1 MRVCQILEMSLRK
14 QEDFLHGKLWRC
26 CRIEEIQ
33 LVQKTSKVA
42 ESENTRIREVGET
55 MWITTEVYDAAQKSR
70 NSI

>member
-14 QEDFLHGKLWRC
+14 QEDFLRGKLRRC

-33 LVQKTSKVA
+33 LVQKISKVA
-42 ESENTRIREVGET
+42 ESENTRVREVGES
-55 MWITTEVYDAAQKSR
+55 MWVMTEVHDAAQKSR